1 MKTLKNL
8 PLTPLESA
16 LQAQFKLDEL
26 NAQSLVKQAY
36 DGASNSQ
43 ADTVIKMVSFGLIAT
58 TAKAFVGHG
67 DFGEWLS
74 NAGVGSPRNAYRYIK
89 CAELFIKKLET
100 AQFQTDFISQRL
112 CEWAETANI
121 ATDDL
126 TSILS
131 NGILTTSALKY
142 VAEDMPFST
151 LLNMLK
157 TAHASALE
165 LEDQQAKKNAK
176 KENLIPQQTN
186 FFDELFDDVRATV
199 SVKRED
205 PRFLEMSKDELAEL
219 GNYLLKQG
227 REILDIA
234 KNK

>member
-1 MKTLKNL
+1 
-8 PLTPLESA
+8 
-16 LQAQFKLDEL
+16 
-26 NAQSLVKQAY
+26 
-36 DGASNSQ
+36 
-43 ADTVIKMVSFGLIAT
+43 
-58 TAKAFVGHG
+58 
-67 DFGEWLS
+67 
-74 NAGVGSPRNAYRYIK
+74 
-89 CAELFIKKLET
+89 
-100 AQFQTDFISQRL
+100 
-112 CEWAETANI
+112 
-121 ATDDL
+121 
-126 TSILS
+126 
-131 NGILTTSALKY
+131 
-142 VAEDMPFST
+142 MPFST

-165 LEDQQAKKNAK
+165 LEDQQAKK